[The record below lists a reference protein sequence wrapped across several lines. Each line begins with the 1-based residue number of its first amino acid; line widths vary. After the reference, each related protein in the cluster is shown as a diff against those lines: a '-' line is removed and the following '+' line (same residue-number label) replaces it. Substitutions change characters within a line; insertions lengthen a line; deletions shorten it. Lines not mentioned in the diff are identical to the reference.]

1 MIEYYRRKL
10 SHNGQEAYQKM
21 LTAFKGYRNQVD
33 IQNCDE
39 SEIVNVY
46 MAVYYDHPELFYLS
60 HAPQMAKRIS
70 FFGSSLTLISN
81 SIFTSSEISFFEKR
95 INEIKTDLRSLAGS
109 LSDESDK
116 EKVVVDYLLD
126 RVAYEIN
133 NTYNQN
139 AATVLVKNKGQ
150 CSGISKAVKLLLDYL
165 GIECIVIDGTGR
177 DDSTGTSGP
186 HAWNIVK
193 INGKYY
199 HLDVTFMIGAN
210 VSKRKPFRYLYFN
223 GTDVEF
229 QKNHTWQKNKYPVCD
244 TTWLT
249 RPERSYSV
257 STIKKE
263 ETTIVPSCKVITS
276 MFFFRYEIGK
286 LLDERGRALTF
297 ISKTKAKGASDISTL
312 YLKEAVKVANSKGIA
327 VSINVSVKGD
337 EVTINLIWK

>member
-33 IQNCDE
+33 IQTCDE
-39 SEIVNVY
+39 SEIANVY

-60 HAPQMAKRIS
+60 HAPQIAKRIS
-70 FFGSSLTLISN
+70 FFGSSLKLISN
-81 SIFTSSEISFFEKR
+81 SIFTNSEISSFEKR
-95 INEIKTDLRSLAGS
+95 INEIKADLSSLASS

-116 EKVVVDYLLD
+116 EKIVVDYLLE
-126 RVAYEIN
+126 RVSYEIN
-133 NTYNQN
+133 NIYNQN

-223 GTDVEF
+223 GSDVEF
-229 QKNHTWQKNKYPVCD
+229 QKNHTWQSGKYPKCETTWASISESVPVMSSKKKTAIVCD
-244 TTWLT
+244 TSLKT
-249 RPERSYSV
+249 
-257 STIKKE
+257 
-263 ETTIVPSCKVITS
+263 ITS
-276 MFFFRYEIGK
+276 MFFFRYEFGK
-286 LLDERGRALTF
+286 MMDEKGRKITF
-297 ISKTKAKGASDISTL
+297 ISKIKNQESKNLSDL
-312 YLKEAVKVANSKGIA
+312 YLKEAIRVATSKGVAASIH
-327 VSINVSVKGD
+327 VSCKGD
-337 EVTINLIWK
+337 EVTVTLN